1 MPERQKRQIKMIQA
15 ILLQYIQTG
24 VIPKGSK
31 NKVQTIFGNQ
41 NQEFLDKFYNK
52 LKDFLLILMKDIVKY
67 CDKTTKET

>member
-1 MPERQKRQIKMIQA
+1 MIQA
-15 ILLQYIQTG
+15 ILLKYIQTR

-31 NKVQTIFGNQ
+31 NKVLTIFGNQ

-67 CDKTTKET
+67 CDNTTKET